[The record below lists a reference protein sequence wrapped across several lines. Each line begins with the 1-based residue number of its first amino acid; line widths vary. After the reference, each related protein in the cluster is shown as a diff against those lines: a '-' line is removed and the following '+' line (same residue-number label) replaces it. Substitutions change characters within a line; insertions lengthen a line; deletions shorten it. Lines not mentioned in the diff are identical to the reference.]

1 MYLLLV
7 RISLQDRQ
15 NPRLLYLEG
24 IRDLKQDLS
33 SGYRTELKLIGV
45 TLSRGKAQ
53 MSSQV
58 TCQQR
63 PLSAQEIRLQTTNKI
78 PGVGFQTGRLESGHP
93 LDNFLKGGL
102 EKLPELQDL
111 L

>member
-33 SGYRTELKLIGV
+33 SGYRTELKLNGV

-53 MSSQV
+53 MSIQV

-63 PLSAQEIRLQTTNKI
+63 PLSAQEIRLQTTNKT